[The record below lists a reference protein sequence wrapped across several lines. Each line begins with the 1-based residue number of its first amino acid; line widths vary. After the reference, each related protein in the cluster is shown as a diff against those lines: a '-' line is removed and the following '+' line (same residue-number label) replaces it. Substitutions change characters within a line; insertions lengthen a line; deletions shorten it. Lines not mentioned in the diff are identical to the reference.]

1 MSSLRKAGSSKYN
14 LRSVTLSSNRLIPT
28 KELHEVSRS
37 SREFAIKRKVE
48 RQAQQEDRRVVLDMA
63 SKLRGRRAANWAIR
77 LVGFAVAG

>member
-1 MSSLRKAGSSKYN
+1 MIWLA
-14 LRSVTLSSNRLIPT
+14 NRLIPNT
-28 KELHEVSRS
+28 ELHEVSSS

-63 SKLRGRRAANWAIR
+63 SKLRGRRAAKWAIR